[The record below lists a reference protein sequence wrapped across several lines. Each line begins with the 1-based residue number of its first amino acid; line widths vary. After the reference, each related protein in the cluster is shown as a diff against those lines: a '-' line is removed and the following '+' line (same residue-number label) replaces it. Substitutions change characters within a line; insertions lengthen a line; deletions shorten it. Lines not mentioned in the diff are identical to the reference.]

1 MMPNRKNLPGFANP
15 TGKPRNPL
23 VVGSVMPMKRPLPV
37 VLDPIG
43 RVAVVKPTGT
53 PRNPLVVGSV
63 MPRVRP
69 IVAFGPKKGM
79 KINFA

>member
-37 VLDPIG
+37 VLDPVG
-43 RVAVVKPTGT
+43 RVAVVQP
-53 PRNPLVVGSV
+53 NI
-63 MPRVRP
+63 MNRVRP